1 MSFLIHHLDY
11 LVVVKGKD
19 VGIFTVHLMISLKI
33 LAWKR
38 EEVLF
43 SKVL

>member
-1 MSFLIHHLDY
+1 MHHLDY

-19 VGIFTVHLMISLKI
+19 VGIFAVHLMVSLKI
-33 LAWKR
+33 LAWER